1 MSRQRASGRLLLLS
15 LLAALLFSL
24 APVPASLQPLRPFWL
39 ALVLCY
45 WLLEAPEMVGL
56 GIAFITGVVA
66 DLIFCSLIGEHAMRL
81 TIFAFIILRFRA
93 RLRFFPLTQQ
103 ALAVLVLL
111 FNDRVVSL
119 MIRGVI
125 GEAWPPASFW
135 IAPVVGA
142 FLWPWLFLLLDD
154 LRLKLRGSPG

>member
-1 MSRQRASGRLLLLS
+1 MTRQRASGRLLLLS
-15 LLAALLFSL
+15 LLAALMFSL
-24 APVPASLQPLRPFWL
+24 APMPDWLQPLRPFWL

-45 WLLEAPEMVGL
+45 WLLEAPELVGL
-56 GIAFITGVVA
+56 GVAFLTGVVA
-66 DLIFCSLIGEHAMRL
+66 DLIFGSLIGEHAMRL
-81 TIFAFIILRFRA
+81 VIFAFIILRFRA

-111 FNDRVVSL
+111 LNDRVVSL
-119 MIRGVI
+119 MIRGVT

-135 IAPVVGA
+135 IAPFVGA
-142 FLWPWLFLLLDD
+142 LLWPWLFLLLDD